1 MSETIIRIEHLY
13 KTFGDGDGKVEAL
26 KDIDLDIRKGEIF
39 GIIGLSGA
47 GKSTLVRCI
56 NLLERPTSGTVTVNG
71 QELTALKEKDLRK
84 ARMGMSM
91 IFQGFNLLMQRT
103 ALENICFPL
112 ELNGVRGEK
121 IWREKRARELLEMV
135 GLPDKADAYP
145 VQLSGGQKQRI
156 AIARALANHPQPQVL
171 LCDEATS
178 ALDPTTTQSILDL
191 LKKINRE
198 MGVTVVVI
206 THEMRVVEQICDRV
220 AVLEGGVIQEQGDVS
235 DIFSNPRTEAGRR
248 LVMPNGE
255 KIHVLPANRLVRLA
269 FNGATSG
276 EPIISTLAAREG
288 ICLNIISA
296 DTRTIGDKSF
306 GTMVLGLPQDETEA
320 AKALIYLREIPGV
333 TAEEVTDLVQ

>member
-1 MSETIIRIEHLY
+1 MDDTIIRIEHLC
-13 KTFGDGDGKVEAL
+13 KTFGAGEGKVEAL
-26 KDIDLDIRKGEIF
+26 QDIDLEIRKGEVF

-56 NLLERPTSGTVTVNG
+56 NLLERPTSGKVTVDG
-71 QELTALKEKDLRK
+71 QELTALKDKDLRK
-84 ARMGMSM
+84 ARRGMSM
-91 IFQGFNLLMQRT
+91 IFQSFNLLMQRT
-103 ALENICFPL
+103 ALQNICFPL

-121 IWREKRARELLEMV
+121 KWREKRARELLEIV

-145 VQLSGGQKQRI
+145 AQLSGGQKQRI
-156 AIARALANHPQPQVL
+156 AIARALADNPQVL

-198 MGVTVVVI
+198 LGVTVVVI

-220 AVLEGGVIQEQGDVS
+220 AILDGGVVQEQGDVTE
-235 DIFSNPRTEAGRR
+235 IFANPRTEAGRR
-248 LVMPNGE
+248 LVMPGGE
-255 KIHVLPANRLVRLA
+255 KIHVLPQNRLVRLA

-276 EPIISTLAAREG
+276 EPIIATLAAEQG

-320 AKALIYLREIPGV
+320 VRALIYLREIPGV
-333 TAEEVTDLVQ
+333 TAEEVERDA

>member
-1 MSETIIRIEHLY
+1 MSETIIRIEHLC
-13 KTFGDGDGKVEAL
+13 KTFGTGDGKVEAL
-26 KDIDLDIRKGEIF
+26 KDIDLDIKKGEIF

-103 ALENICFPL
+103 ALQNICFPL

-121 IWREKRARELLEMV
+121 SWREKRARELLEMV

-156 AIARALANHPQPQVL
+156 AIARALAQYPQPQVL

-276 EPIISTLAAREG
+276 EPIIATLAAKQG

-320 AKALIYLREIPGV
+320 ARALIYLREIPGV

>member
-1 MSETIIRIEHLY
+1 MSETIIRIEHLC
-13 KTFGDGDGKVEAL
+13 KTFGTGDGKVEAL
-26 KDIDLDIRKGEIF
+26 KDINLDIQKGEIF

-56 NLLERPTSGTVTVNG
+56 NLLERPTSGKVTVNG

-84 ARMGMSM
+84 ARRGMSM

-103 ALENICFPL
+103 ALQNICFPL
-112 ELNGVRGEK
+112 ELSGLKGEK
-121 IWREKRARELLEMV
+121 GWREKRAKELLEMV

-156 AIARALANHPQPQVL
+156 AIARALAEYPQPQVL

-198 MGVTVVVI
+198 LGVTVVVI

-220 AVLEGGVIQEQGDVS
+220 AVLESGEIQEQGDVS
-235 DIFSNPRTEAGRR
+235 EIFSNPRTEAGRR

-255 KIHVLPANRLVRLA
+255 KIHVLPENRLVRLA

-276 EPIISTLAAREG
+276 EPIIATLAAKQG

-296 DTRTIGDKSF
+296 DTRTIGDRSF
-306 GTMVLGLPQDETEA
+306 GAMVLALPEDETDA
-320 AKALIYLREIPGV
+320 ARALIYLREIPGV

>member
-1 MSETIIRIEHLY
+1 MSETIIRIEHLC
-13 KTFGDGDGKVEAL
+13 KTFGTGDGKVEAL
-26 KDIDLDIRKGEIF
+26 KDINLDIQKGEIF

-56 NLLERPTSGTVTVNG
+56 NLLERPTSGKVTVNG

-84 ARMGMSM
+84 ARRGMSM

-103 ALENICFPL
+103 ALQNICFPL
-112 ELNGVRGEK
+112 ELSGLKGEK
-121 IWREKRARELLEMV
+121 GWREKRAKELLEMV

-156 AIARALANHPQPQVL
+156 AIARALAEYPQPQVL

-198 MGVTVVVI
+198 LGVTVVVI

-220 AVLEGGVIQEQGDVS
+220 AVLEGGEIQEQGDVS

-255 KIHVLPANRLVRLA
+255 KIHVLPENRLVRLA
-269 FNGATSG
+269 FNGTTSG
-276 EPIISTLAAREG
+276 EPIIATLAAKQG

-296 DTRTIGDKSF
+296 DTRTIGDRSF
-306 GTMVLGLPQDETEA
+306 GTMVLALPEDETDA
-320 AKALIYLREIPGV
+320 ARALIYLREIPGV

>member
-1 MSETIIRIEHLY
+1 MSETIIRIEHLSMHA
-13 KTFGDGDGKVEAL
+13 GAGDGKVEAL
-26 KDIDLDIRKGEIF
+26 KDIDLDIRKGGIF

-47 GKSTLVRCI
+47 GKSTLVRCM
-56 NLLERPTSGTVTVNG
+56 NLLERPTSGTVTFDG

-84 ARMGMSM
+84 ARRSMSM

-103 ALENICFPL
+103 ALGNICFPL
-112 ELNGVRGEK
+112 ELNGLRGEAK
-121 IWREKRARELLEMV
+121 WREKRARELLEIV

-156 AIARALANHPQPQVL
+156 AIARALADDPKVL

-178 ALDPTTTQSILDL
+178 ALDPTTTQSILAL

-220 AVLEGGVIQEQGDVS
+220 AILDHGVIQEQGDVS
-235 DIFSNPRTEAGRR
+235 EIFSNPRTEAGRR

-276 EPIISTLAAREG
+276 EPIIATLAAEQG
-288 ICLNIISA
+288 IRLNIISA

-306 GTMVLGLPQDETEA
+306 GAMVLGLPQDETETA
-320 AKALIYLREIPGV
+320 RALIYLREIPGV

>member
-1 MSETIIRIEHLY
+1 MSETIIRIEHLC
-13 KTFGDGDGKVEAL
+13 KTFGTGDGKVEAL
-26 KDIDLDIRKGEIF
+26 KDINLDIQKGEIF

-56 NLLERPTSGTVTVNG
+56 NLLERPTSGKVTVNG

-84 ARMGMSM
+84 ARRGMSM

-103 ALENICFPL
+103 ALQNICFPL
-112 ELNGVRGEK
+112 ELSGLKGEK
-121 IWREKRARELLEMV
+121 GWREKRAKELLEMV

-156 AIARALANHPQPQVL
+156 AIARALAEYPQPQVL

-198 MGVTVVVI
+198 LGVTVVVI

-220 AVLEGGVIQEQGDVS
+220 AVLEGGEIQEQGDVS
-235 DIFSNPRTEAGRR
+235 EIFSNPRTEAGRR

-255 KIHVLPANRLVRLA
+255 KIHVLPENRLVRLA
-269 FNGATSG
+269 FNGTTSG
-276 EPIISTLAAREG
+276 EPIIATLAAQQG

-296 DTRTIGDKSF
+296 DTRTIGDRSF
-306 GTMVLGLPQDETEA
+306 GAMVLALPEDETEA
-320 AKALIYLREIPGV
+320 ARALIYLREIPGV